1 MNSTF
6 SSVFGYHTIGSY
18 TGTLYPCSAVLKH
31 VLSTPAICLL
41 PYAYCD
47 AQTPAA
53 LRSRLRLRGRRQ
65 CLLGPGKV
73 QIGIA
78 ALQGAEWLIIDSAA
92 ELPHDRTARRWR
104 ARWSAC
110 RVRSCRCSS
119 RGRRPLLRLRA
130 HSRSPLPRA
139 LSRLHLREKIGCTG
153 CARRT
158 ANARPTRRIATSSAS
173 TTC

>member
-6 SSVFGYHTIGSY
+6 SSVFGYHTIGSIFS
-18 TGTLYPCSAVLKH
+18 GTQARTEYACNLFATVCVLRRANA
-31 VLSTPAICLL
+31 SGS
-41 PYAYCD
+41 
-47 AQTPAA
+47 
-53 LRSRLRLRGRRQ
+53 RSRLRLRGRRQ